1 MTTIA
6 RTDAGL
12 LVSGAERN
20 LGTWAAQVRES
31 WALYS
36 AYRTTVAHLK
46 DLTDRQLADL
56 GMARG
61 EIASFARK
69 AVYGN

>member
-12 LVSGAERN
+12 LVAGAERN
-20 LGTWAAQVRES
+20 LGTWATRVRQS
-31 WALYS
+31 WELYT

-56 GMARG
+56 GTSRG
-61 EIASFARK
+61 EIARFARK

>member
-12 LVSGAERN
+12 LVAGAERN
-20 LGTWAAQVRES
+20 LGTWAARLRKGWE
-31 WALYS
+31 LY

-46 DLTDRQLADL
+46 NMSDRQLAEL
-56 GMARG
+56 GMSRG
-61 EIASFARK
+61 EIPSLARK